1 VIGVILLPAATAIW
15 LKLGMQII
23 QLYPSDLT
31 EQQCSILEPLLPP
44 PTKRGRKPTPWRA
57 VLNGI
62 FYLLRSGGAWRM
74 LPKEYPPWQT
84 VYGWFRRWQR
94 SGVWLKIHETLR
106 AQVRQRCGKYR
117 QPSAGIVD
125 SQSVQVA
132 DQGGPRGYDAGKKI
146 GGRKRHLLVDTLG
159 LVLLVWVSA
168 ANVQDRDAAHTLLA
182 RLAHRFS
189 RLVLIWA
196 DGGYAGKLVNWVRA
210 RRARRKLRL
219 EIVPRLGGN
228 RFVVLPKRW
237 IVERT
242 WAWLLKWRRLR
253 CDYERQ
259 PQNSET
265 FILIAMIGL
274 MSRRLARKK

>member
-1 VIGVILLPAATAIW
+1 MW
-15 LKLGMQII
+15 LKLGMQDSR
-23 QLYPSDLT
+23 LYPSDLT
-31 EQQCSILEPLLPP
+31 DQQVTVLEPHLPP
-44 PTKRGRKPTPWRA
+44 PAKRGRKRTSWRA
-57 VLNGI
+57 VLNAI

-84 VYGWFRRWQR
+84 TYGWFRRWQR

-106 AQVRQRCGKYR
+106 AQVRQRAGKER

-125 SQSVQVA
+125 SQSVKVA

-146 GGRKRHLLVDTLG
+146 SGRKRHLLVDTLG

-168 ANVQDRDAAHTLLA
+168 AHVQDRDAARTLLA

-196 DGGYAGKLVNWVRA
+196 DGGYTGKLVDWVGGLRG
-210 RRARRKLRL
+210 RRKIRL
-219 EIVPRLGGN
+219 TLVPRLGGN

-242 WAWLLKWRRLR
+242 WAWLIKWRRLR
-253 CDYERQ
+253 CDYEQQ
-259 PQNSET
+259 PATSET
-265 FILIAMIGL
+265 LILIAMIGL
-274 MSRRLARKK
+274 MSRRLALKK

>member
-1 VIGVILLPAATAIW
+1 MW
-15 LKLGMQII
+15 LKLGMQDS

-31 EQQCSILEPLLPP
+31 DQQVAVLQPHLPP
-44 PTKRGRKPTPWRA
+44 PAKRGRKRTPWRA
-57 VLNGI
+57 VLNAI

-74 LPKEYPPWQT
+74 LPKPYPPWQP

-106 AQVRQRCGKYR
+106 SRVRQRAGRER

-125 SQSVQVA
+125 SQSVKVA
-132 DQGGPRGYDAGKKI
+132 DQGGSRGYDAGKKI
-146 GGRKRHLLVDTLG
+146 SGRKRHVLVDTLG

-168 ANVQDRDAAHTLLA
+168 AHVQDRDAARTLLA

-189 RLVLIWA
+189 RLVMIWA
-196 DGGYAGKLVNWVRA
+196 DGGYTGQLVNWVWA
-210 RRARRKLRL
+210 LRRRRKIRL
-219 EIVPRLGGN
+219 TIVPRLGGN

-242 WAWLLKWRRLR
+242 WAWLMKWRRLR
-253 CDYERQ
+253 CDYEQQ
-259 PQNSET
+259 PANSET
-265 FILIAMIGL
+265 LILIAMISL
-274 MSRRLARKK
+274 MSRRLARKT